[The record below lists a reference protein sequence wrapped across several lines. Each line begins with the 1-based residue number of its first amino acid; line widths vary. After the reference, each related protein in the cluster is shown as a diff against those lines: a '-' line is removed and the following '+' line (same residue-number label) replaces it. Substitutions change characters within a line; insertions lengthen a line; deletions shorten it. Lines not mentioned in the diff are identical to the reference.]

1 MTFLLSVALI
11 AIIYGFII
19 FLLKLWDNEN
29 IE

>member
-19 FLLKLWDNEN
+19 FLLKLWDNEE
-29 IE
+29 I